1 MIQTQFTAGGF
12 PVYKAEDG
20 DYSAVSA
27 FLNTCRDKL
36 DRIEFFYPY
45 TPEELKSVISG
56 GGFLCAVDGKRI
68 VGAFALDT
76 DKSYG
81 KMLADNVKECTRGTL
96 APKYAFETSGLMVD
110 ENYRRRGMAGDLA
123 DAVIALGARLVPD
136 DFLCGVVQLEN
147 VASMSTFLS
156 KGFVLAGV
164 YSMGGEYD
172 FVYLTRPA
180 SAGFDLRAQVKARV
194 PFRDVKGHCARLA
207 DGLVGTGIREGEIEY
222 SDFEEIYSNYSS
234 CNLS

>member
-1 MIQTQFTAGGF
+1 MIKTQFTAGGF

-27 FLNTCRDKL
+27 FLNTCRNKL

-164 YSMGGEYD
+164 YAMGGEYD
-172 FVYLTRPA
+172 FGYFVRPSRSPLTAHGTAEREVSFRAMQEHKNALA
-180 SAGFDLRAQVKARV
+180 SCFVGVKII
-194 PFRDVKGHCARLA
+194 K
-207 DGLVGTGIREGEIEY
+207 DGILYRKYE
-222 SDFEEIYSNYSS
+222 
-234 CNLS
+234 

>member
-1 MIQTQFTAGGF
+1 MIKTQFTAGGF

-68 VGAFALDT
+68 VGAFALDK

-172 FVYLTRPA
+172 FGYFVRPSRSPLTAHGTAERE
-180 SAGFDLRAQVKARV
+180 V
-194 PFRDVKGHCARLA
+194 PFRAMSEHKNALA
-207 DGLVGTGIREGEIEY
+207 DGFVGVKVVKDGILYRTRTQPQ
-222 SDFEEIYSNYSS
+222 
-234 CNLS
+234 

>member
-1 MIQTQFTAGGF
+1 MIKTQFTAGGF

-27 FLNTCRDKL
+27 FLNTCRNKL

-172 FVYLTRPA
+172 FGYFVRPSRYPLTAHGTAERE
-180 SAGFDLRAQVKARV
+180 V
-194 PFRDVKGHCARLA
+194 PFRAMSEHKNALA
-207 DGLVGTGIREGEIEY
+207 DGFVGVKIIDGGI
-222 SDFEEIYSNYSS
+222 IYRQ
-234 CNLS
+234 L

>member
-1 MIQTQFTAGGF
+1 MIKTQFTAGGF

-27 FLNTCRDKL
+27 FLNTCRNKL

-172 FVYLTRPA
+172 FGYFVRPSRSPLTAHGTAERE
-180 SAGFDLRAQVKARV
+180 V
-194 PFRDVKGHCARLA
+194 PFRAMSEHKNTRLQTA
-207 DGLVGTGIREGEIEY
+207 L
-222 SDFEEIYSNYSS
+222 
-234 CNLS
+234 

>member
-1 MIQTQFTAGGF
+1 MIKTQFTAGGF

-27 FLNTCRDKL
+27 FLNTCRNKL

-56 GGFLCAVDGKRI
+56 GGFLCAVDGGKI
-68 VGAFALDT
+68 IGAFALDT

-172 FVYLTRPA
+172 FGYFVRPSRYPLT
-180 SAGFDLRAQVKARV
+180 ARGTAEREV
-194 PFRDVKGHCARLA
+194 PFRAMSENKNALA
-207 DGLVGTGIREGEIEY
+207 DGFVGVKIIKDGILYRK
-222 SDFEEIYSNYSS
+222 FE
-234 CNLS
+234 

>member
-1 MIQTQFTAGGF
+1 MIKTQFTAGGF

-27 FLNTCRDKL
+27 FLNTCRNKL

-81 KMLADNVKECTRGTL
+81 KMLADNVKECTRGAL
-96 APKYAFETSGLMVD
+96 APKYAFETSGLMVE

-123 DAVIALGARLVPD
+123 DAVIALGARLVPG

-164 YSMGGEYD
+164 YAMGGEYD
-172 FVYLTRPA
+172 FGYFVRPSRTPITA
-180 SAGFDLRAQVKARV
+180 HGTEERVV
-194 PFRDVKGHCARLA
+194 PFRAMSEHKKALASGFVGVKIIK
-207 DGLVGTGIREGEIEY
+207 DGILYRKYE
-222 SDFEEIYSNYSS
+222 
-234 CNLS
+234 

>member
-1 MIQTQFTAGGF
+1 MIKTQFTAGGF

-27 FLNTCRDKL
+27 FLNTCRNKL

-81 KMLADNVKECTRGTL
+81 KMLADNVKECTRGAL

-123 DAVIALGARLVPD
+123 DAVISLGARLVPG

-172 FVYLTRPA
+172 FGYFVRPSRSPLTAYGTAERE
-180 SAGFDLRAQVKARV
+180 V
-194 PFRDVKGHCARLA
+194 PFRAMSEHKNALA
-207 DGLVGTGIREGEIEY
+207 DGFVGVKVVKDGILYRKYE
-222 SDFEEIYSNYSS
+222 
-234 CNLS
+234 

>member
-1 MIQTQFTAGGF
+1 MIKTQFTAGGF

-172 FVYLTRPA
+172 FGYFVRP
-180 SAGFDLRAQVKARV
+180 SRTPITARGTEEREV
-194 PFRDVKGHCARLA
+194 PFRVMSEHKNALASGFVGVEVVK
-207 DGLVGTGIREGEIEY
+207 DGILYRK
-222 SDFEEIYSNYSS
+222 FE
-234 CNLS
+234 

>member
-1 MIQTQFTAGGF
+1 MIKTQFTAGGF

-27 FLNTCRDKL
+27 FLNTCRNKL

-172 FVYLTRPA
+172 FGYFVRPSRSPLTAHGTAERE
-180 SAGFDLRAQVKARV
+180 V
-194 PFRDVKGHCARLA
+194 PFRAMSEHKNALA
-207 DGLVGTGIREGEIEY
+207 DGFVGVKVVKDGILYRKYE
-222 SDFEEIYSNYSS
+222 
-234 CNLS
+234 

>member
-1 MIQTQFTAGGF
+1 MIKTQFTAGGF

-27 FLNTCRDKL
+27 FLNTCRNKL

-45 TPEELKSVISG
+45 TPEELKSVILG
-56 GGFLCAVDGKRI
+56 GGFLCAVDGGKI
-68 VGAFALDT
+68 IGAFALDT

-81 KMLADNVKECTRGTL
+81 KMLADNVKECTRGAL

-156 KGFVLAGV
+156 
-164 YSMGGEYD
+164 
-172 FVYLTRPA
+172 
-180 SAGFDLRAQVKARV
+180 
-194 PFRDVKGHCARLA
+194 
-207 DGLVGTGIREGEIEY
+207 
-222 SDFEEIYSNYSS
+222 
-234 CNLS
+234 

>member
-1 MIQTQFTAGGF
+1 MIKTQFTAGGF

-172 FVYLTRPA
+172 FGYFVRPSRSPLT
-180 SAGFDLRAQVKARV
+180 ARGTEKREV
-194 PFRDVKGHCARLA
+194 PFRAMQEHKNALASGFVGVKII
-207 DGLVGTGIREGEIEY
+207 DGGI
-222 SDFEEIYSNYSS
+222 IYRQ
-234 CNLS
+234 L

>member
-1 MIQTQFTAGGF
+1 MIKTQFTAGGF

-27 FLNTCRDKL
+27 FLNTCRNKL

-172 FVYLTRPA
+172 FGYFVRPSRYPLT
-180 SAGFDLRAQVKARV
+180 ARGTAERVV
-194 PFRDVKGHCARLA
+194 PFRSMSEHKNALASGFVGVKIIK
-207 DGLVGTGIREGEIEY
+207 DGILYRKYE
-222 SDFEEIYSNYSS
+222 
-234 CNLS
+234 

>member
-1 MIQTQFTAGGF
+1 MIKTQFTAGGF

-27 FLNTCRDKL
+27 FLNTCRNKL

-56 GGFLCAVDGKRI
+56 GGFLCAVDGEKLA
-68 VGAFALDT
+68 GAFALDT

-96 APKYAFETSGLMVD
+96 APKYAFETSGLMVA

-123 DAVIALGARLVPD
+123 DAVISLGARLVPD

-172 FVYLTRPA
+172 FGYFVRPSRTPITA
-180 SAGFDLRAQVKARV
+180 HGTEERVV
-194 PFRDVKGHCARLA
+194 PFRAMSEHKNALASGFVGVKIIK
-207 DGLVGTGIREGEIEY
+207 DGILYRKYE
-222 SDFEEIYSNYSS
+222 
-234 CNLS
+234 

>member
-1 MIQTQFTAGGF
+1 MIKTQFTAGGF

-96 APKYAFETSGLMVD
+96 APGYAFETSGLMVD

-172 FVYLTRPA
+172 FGYFVRPSRYPLT
-180 SAGFDLRAQVKARV
+180 ARGTAEREV
-194 PFRDVKGHCARLA
+194 PFRAMSEHKNALA
-207 DGLVGTGIREGEIEY
+207 DGFVGVKVVKDGILYRTRTQPQ
-222 SDFEEIYSNYSS
+222 
-234 CNLS
+234 

>member
-1 MIQTQFTAGGF
+1 MIKTQFTAGGF

-172 FVYLTRPA
+172 FGYFVRPSRSPLTAHGTAERE
-180 SAGFDLRAQVKARV
+180 V
-194 PFRDVKGHCARLA
+194 PFRAMSEHKNALA
-207 DGLVGTGIREGEIEY
+207 DGFVGVKVVKDGILYRKYE
-222 SDFEEIYSNYSS
+222 
-234 CNLS
+234 

>member
-27 FLNTCRDKL
+27 FLNTCRNKL

-56 GGFLCAVDGKRI
+56 GGFLCAVDGGKI
-68 VGAFALDT
+68 IGAFALDT

-123 DAVIALGARLVPD
+123 DAVIALGARLVRACPPS
-136 DFLCGVVQLEN
+136 FQK
-147 VASMSTFLS
+147 ASCSRACIPWAESTTSAISSAPRALLS
-156 KGFVLAGV
+156 PRAEQRKGKCLSAPCPNIK
-164 YSMGGEYD
+164 
-172 FVYLTRPA
+172 TRLQA
-180 SAGFDLRAQVKARV
+180 AL
-194 PFRDVKGHCARLA
+194 
-207 DGLVGTGIREGEIEY
+207 
-222 SDFEEIYSNYSS
+222 
-234 CNLS
+234 

>member
-1 MIQTQFTAGGF
+1 MIKTQYFAGGF
-12 PVYKAEDG
+12 PVYKAEGG
-20 DYSAVSA
+20 DFSAVSA
-27 FLNTCRDKL
+27 FLTYCRNKL
-36 DRIEFFYPY
+36 DRVEFFYPY
-45 TPEELKSVISG
+45 TAEELKSVVESG
-56 GGFLCAVDGKRI
+56 CFLCALDGDKI
-68 VGAFALDT
+68 IGTFALDT

-81 KMLADNVKECTRGTL
+81 KMLADNVKECTRGRV
-96 APKYAFETSGLMVD
+96 APEYAFETSGLMVD

-172 FVYLTRPA
+172 FGYFVRPSRSPLTAHGTAER
-180 SAGFDLRAQVKARV
+180 VV
-194 PFRDVKGHCARLA
+194 PFRAMSEHKNALASGFVGVKIIK
-207 DGLVGTGIREGEIEY
+207 DGILYRK
-222 SDFEEIYSNYSS
+222 FK
-234 CNLS
+234 

>member
-1 MIQTQFTAGGF
+1 MIKTQFTAGGF

-27 FLNTCRDKL
+27 FLNTCRNKL

-81 KMLADNVKECTRGTL
+81 KMLADNVKECTRGRV
-96 APKYAFETSGLMVD
+96 APEYAFETSGLMVD

-172 FVYLTRPA
+172 FGYFVRP
-180 SAGFDLRAQVKARV
+180 SRTPITARGTEEREV
-194 PFRDVKGHCARLA
+194 PFRVMSEHKNALASGFVGVEVVK
-207 DGLVGTGIREGEIEY
+207 DGILYRK
-222 SDFEEIYSNYSS
+222 FE
-234 CNLS
+234 

>member
-1 MIQTQFTAGGF
+1 MIKTQFTAGGF

-27 FLNTCRDKL
+27 FLNTCRNKL
-36 DRIEFFYPY
+36 DRVEFFYPY

-172 FVYLTRPA
+172 FGYFVRPSRYPLT
-180 SAGFDLRAQVKARV
+180 ARGTAEREV
-194 PFRDVKGHCARLA
+194 PFRAMSEHKNALA
-207 DGLVGTGIREGEIEY
+207 DGFVGVKIIDGGI
-222 SDFEEIYSNYSS
+222 IYRQ
-234 CNLS
+234 L

>member
-1 MIQTQFTAGGF
+1 MIKTQFTAGGF

-27 FLNTCRDKL
+27 FLNTCRNKL

-123 DAVIALGARLVPD
+123 DAVISLGARLVPD

-164 YSMGGEYD
+164 YAMGGEYD
-172 FVYLTRPA
+172 FGYFVRPSRSPLTAHGTAEREVSFRAMQEHKNALA
-180 SAGFDLRAQVKARV
+180 SGFVGVKII
-194 PFRDVKGHCARLA
+194 K
-207 DGLVGTGIREGEIEY
+207 DGILYRKYE
-222 SDFEEIYSNYSS
+222 
-234 CNLS
+234 

>member
-1 MIQTQFTAGGF
+1 MIKTQFTAGGF

-27 FLNTCRDKL
+27 FLNTCRNKL

-81 KMLADNVKECTRGTL
+81 KMLADNVKECTRGAL

-172 FVYLTRPA
+172 FGYFVRP
-180 SAGFDLRAQVKARV
+180 SRTPITARGTAERVV
-194 PFRDVKGHCARLA
+194 PFRAMSEHKNALASGFVGVKVVK
-207 DGLVGTGIREGEIEY
+207 DGILYRKYE
-222 SDFEEIYSNYSS
+222 
-234 CNLS
+234 

>member
-1 MIQTQFTAGGF
+1 MIKTQFTAGGF

-27 FLNTCRDKL
+27 FLNTCRNKL

-172 FVYLTRPA
+172 FGYFVRPSRSPLTARGIAEREVSFRAMSEHKNALA
-180 SAGFDLRAQVKARV
+180 SGFVGVKV
-194 PFRDVKGHCARLA
+194 IK
-207 DGLVGTGIREGEIEY
+207 DGILYRKYE
-222 SDFEEIYSNYSS
+222 
-234 CNLS
+234 

>member
-1 MIQTQFTAGGF
+1 MIKTQFTAGGF

-27 FLNTCRDKL
+27 FLNTCRNKL
-36 DRIEFFYPY
+36 DRVEFFYPY

-172 FVYLTRPA
+172 FGYFVRPSRSPLTAHGTAERE
-180 SAGFDLRAQVKARV
+180 V
-194 PFRDVKGHCARLA
+194 PFRAMSEHKNALA
-207 DGLVGTGIREGEIEY
+207 DGFVGVKVVKDGILYRKYE
-222 SDFEEIYSNYSS
+222 
-234 CNLS
+234 

>member
-1 MIQTQFTAGGF
+1 MIKTQFTAGGF

-27 FLNTCRDKL
+27 FLNTCRNKL

-172 FVYLTRPA
+172 FGYFVRPSRSPLTAHGTAERE
-180 SAGFDLRAQVKARV
+180 V
-194 PFRDVKGHCARLA
+194 PFRAMSEHKNALA
-207 DGLVGTGIREGEIEY
+207 DGFVGVKVVKDGILYRK
-222 SDFEEIYSNYSS
+222 FE
-234 CNLS
+234 

>member
-1 MIQTQFTAGGF
+1 MIKTQFTAGGF

-172 FVYLTRPA
+172 FGYFVRPSRSPLTAHGTAERE
-180 SAGFDLRAQVKARV
+180 V
-194 PFRDVKGHCARLA
+194 PFRAMSEHKNALA
-207 DGLVGTGIREGEIEY
+207 DGFVGVKVVKDGILYRTRTQPQ
-222 SDFEEIYSNYSS
+222 
-234 CNLS
+234 

>member
-1 MIQTQFTAGGF
+1 MIKTQFTAGGF

-123 DAVIALGARLVPD
+123 DAVIALGAQLVPD

-172 FVYLTRPA
+172 FGYFVRPSRSPLTAHGTAER
-180 SAGFDLRAQVKARV
+180 VV
-194 PFRDVKGHCARLA
+194 PFRAMSEHKNALA
-207 DGLVGTGIREGEIEY
+207 DGFVGVKIIDGGI
-222 SDFEEIYSNYSS
+222 IYRQ
-234 CNLS
+234 L

>member
-1 MIQTQFTAGGF
+1 MIKTQFTAGGF

-27 FLNTCRDKL
+27 FLNTCRNKL

-56 GGFLCAVDGKRI
+56 GGFLCAVDGGKI
-68 VGAFALDT
+68 IGAFALDT

-172 FVYLTRPA
+172 FGYFVRPSRSPLTAHGTAERE
-180 SAGFDLRAQVKARV
+180 V
-194 PFRDVKGHCARLA
+194 PFRAMSEHKNALA
-207 DGLVGTGIREGEIEY
+207 DGFVGVKVVKDGILYRTRTQPQ
-222 SDFEEIYSNYSS
+222 
-234 CNLS
+234 

>member
-1 MIQTQFTAGGF
+1 MIKTQFTAGGF

-27 FLNTCRDKL
+27 FLNTCRNKL

-172 FVYLTRPA
+172 FGYFVRPSRYPLT
-180 SAGFDLRAQVKARV
+180 ARGTAEREV
-194 PFRDVKGHCARLA
+194 PFRAMSEHKNALTSGFVGVKVVK
-207 DGLVGTGIREGEIEY
+207 DGILYRKYE
-222 SDFEEIYSNYSS
+222 
-234 CNLS
+234 

>member
-1 MIQTQFTAGGF
+1 MIKTQFTAGGF

-27 FLNTCRDKL
+27 FLNTCRNKL

-76 DKSYG
+76 DKNYG

-147 VASMSTFLS
+147 VASMTTFLS

-172 FVYLTRPA
+172 FGYFVRPSRSPLT
-180 SAGFDLRAQVKARV
+180 ARRTAERVV
-194 PFRDVKGHCARLA
+194 PFRAMSEHKNALA
-207 DGLVGTGIREGEIEY
+207 DGFVGVKVVKDGILYRTRTQPQ
-222 SDFEEIYSNYSS
+222 
-234 CNLS
+234 

>member
-1 MIQTQFTAGGF
+1 MIKTQFTAGGF

-27 FLNTCRDKL
+27 FLNTCRNKL

-172 FVYLTRPA
+172 FGYFVRPSRYPLTAHGTAERE
-180 SAGFDLRAQVKARV
+180 V
-194 PFRDVKGHCARLA
+194 PFRAMSEHKNALA
-207 DGLVGTGIREGEIEY
+207 DGFVGVKVVKDGILYRKYE
-222 SDFEEIYSNYSS
+222 
-234 CNLS
+234 

>member
-1 MIQTQFTAGGF
+1 MIKTQFTAGGF

-27 FLNTCRDKL
+27 FLNTCRNKL

-172 FVYLTRPA
+172 FGYFVRP
-180 SAGFDLRAQVKARV
+180 SRTPITARGTEEREV
-194 PFRDVKGHCARLA
+194 PFRVMSEHKNALASGFVGVEVVK
-207 DGLVGTGIREGEIEY
+207 DGILYRK
-222 SDFEEIYSNYSS
+222 FE
-234 CNLS
+234 